1 MIMEQGCLKA
11 FDARQPFELTS
22 LKCGGT
28 HALISQRKAPK
39 TAAGLRDVDLNSDA
53 LEALKAQRPYSQAKG
68 LRIWLNPR
76 TSEPWE
82 TDAQLRK
89 TFWLPLTKRAGV
101 DYRNPYQVRH
111 TFASTLLTDGHNPW
125 AVAAQLGHENVELVF
140 STYGKFIREDYQKPK
155 PELRMVGNS

>member
-1 MIMEQGCLKA
+1 MEQGCLKA